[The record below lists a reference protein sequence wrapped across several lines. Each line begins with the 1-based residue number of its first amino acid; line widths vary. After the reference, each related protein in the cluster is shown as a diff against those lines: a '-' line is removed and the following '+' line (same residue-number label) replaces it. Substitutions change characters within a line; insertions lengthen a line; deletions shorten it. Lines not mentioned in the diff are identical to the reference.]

1 MGENGNRDRLYFCGL
16 QNHCRWWLQPWNKK
30 TLAPWKKSYDQPR
43 QHIKKQRHPL
53 SGDCSS
59 ASIGSAFTLFFGNQF
74 LHGDKMA
81 TIRPDIDPMPS
92 VTPTGEMILS
102 LFSPRKTS
110 ECIFLSLF
118 LSVPSLKHHYSQ
130 LEENDLIVQAWVN
143 CSSLEVMGKNSFQI
157 TGSKIRRGYSKQNS
171 CMVSW
176 KKVMAGKNIR
186 HPVTKLVSMQH
197 CKVPKE
203 LALW

>member
-1 MGENGNRDRLYFCGL
+1 MWTVEY
-16 QNHCRWWLQPWNKK
+16 
-30 TLAPWKKSYDQPR
+30 
-43 QHIKKQRHPL
+43 PL

-59 ASIGSAFTLFFGNQF
+59 ASIGSAFTLFFGNLF

-102 LFSPRKTS
+102 LLSPRKTS

-118 LSVPSLKHHYSQ
+118 LPVPSLKHHYSQ

-157 TGSKIRRGYSKQNS
+157 TGSKLGGDILSKIRVW
-171 CMVSW
+171 CLE
-176 KKVMAGKNIR
+176 KKWWQAKTLDIQSLNLYLCNTAKFPKNR
-186 HPVTKLVSMQH
+186 PCGNAK
-197 CKVPKE
+197 
-203 LALW
+203 

>member
-1 MGENGNRDRLYFCGL
+1 MPGSLVKVHSVRTVEY
-16 QNHCRWWLQPWNKK
+16 
-30 TLAPWKKSYDQPR
+30 
-43 QHIKKQRHPL
+43 PL